1 MSVLISAKSIFKMLI
16 SKSSDPEPRRCGHRA
31 LSLHYAIS
39 LLLLFL
45 TVILSSC
52 SKNEFDVKFELSPS
66 ADGTYRAIY
75 YASDPKKGWIVE
87 NVVNIQQG
95 KAHLTGMVYNPC
107 IVYLCRTS
115 NAAQGL
121 YLYVERGDDFTI
133 SGDGSDPAAW
143 HVDGNKLT
151 RQLDEWRAEN
161 RDVIVKARSGREA
174 DIAPLCRAVDSFVT
188 SHPDD
193 PAAAII
199 LMAYYD
205 RGYDPGRFSALMKSL
220 RDDAADRKWIDM
232 MARNDMPA
240 DEPAIPAIPKSLVFA
255 TVATGCDTITPGHL
269 PTLLYFGKASLQPYR
284 DDIAKLR
291 HLSRSSGDSASRII
305 ANVSFEPDSMTR
317 WHSVNVDSL
326 QASVQAWVPLGLSD
340 SQIKQL
346 GVRRIPYL
354 IVIDRKAK
362 AIYSGTDTDRAIE
375 TFRSL
380 LPKQ

>member
-1 MSVLISAKSIFKMLI
+1 MSVLISAKSISKMLI
-16 SKSSDPEPRRCGHRA
+16 SKSSDPEPRRCGHRT

-39 LLLLFL
+39 LLLLL

-52 SKNEFDVKFELSPS
+52 SKNEFDIKFELTPS

-133 SGDGSDPAAW
+133 SGDGSDPTAW

-174 DIAPLCRAVDSFVT
+174 DIAPLCRAVESFVT

-291 HLSRSSGDSASRII
+291 QLSRSSGDSASRII

-354 IVIDRKAK
+354 LVIDRKAK
-362 AIYSGTDTDRAIE
+362 AVYSGTDTDRAIE

>member
-1 MSVLISAKSIFKMLI
+1 MSVLISAKSISKMLI

-39 LLLLFL
+39 LLLFL

-52 SKNEFDVKFELSPS
+52 SKNEFDIKFELTPS

-75 YASDPKKGWIVE
+75 YASDPQKGWIVE

-174 DIAPLCRAVDSFVT
+174 DIAPLCRAVDSFVS

-291 HLSRSSGDSASRII
+291 QLSRSSGDSASRII

-362 AIYSGTDTDRAIE
+362 AVYSGTDTDRAIE

>member
-1 MSVLISAKSIFKMLI
+1 MSVLISAKSISKMLI

-39 LLLLFL
+39 LLLFL

-52 SKNEFDVKFELSPS
+52 SKNEFDIKFELTPS

-87 NVVNIQQG
+87 NVINIQQG

-291 HLSRSSGDSASRII
+291 QLSRSSGDSASRII

>member
-1 MSVLISAKSIFKMLI
+1 MSVLISAKSISKMLI

-31 LSLHYAIS
+31 LSLHYVIS
-39 LLLLFL
+39 LLLFL

-52 SKNEFDVKFELSPS
+52 SKNEFDIKFELTPS

-291 HLSRSSGDSASRII
+291 QLSRSSGDSASRII

-326 QASVQAWVPLGLSD
+326 HASVQAWVPLGLSD

>member
-1 MSVLISAKSIFKMLI
+1 MSVLISAKSISKMLI
-16 SKSSDPEPRRCGHRA
+16 SKSSDPEPRRCRHRA

-39 LLLLFL
+39 LLLFL

-52 SKNEFDVKFELSPS
+52 SKNEFDVKFELTPS

-87 NVVNIQQG
+87 NGVNIQQG

-291 HLSRSSGDSASRII
+291 QLSRSSGDSASRII

>member
-1 MSVLISAKSIFKMLI
+1 MSVLISAKSISKMLI

-39 LLLLFL
+39 LLLFL

-52 SKNEFDVKFELSPS
+52 SKNEFDIKFELTPS

-151 RQLDEWRAEN
+151 RQLDEWRTEN

-362 AIYSGTDTDRAIE
+362 AVYSGTDTDRAIE

>member
-1 MSVLISAKSIFKMLI
+1 MSVLISAKSISKMLI

-39 LLLLFL
+39 LLLFL

-52 SKNEFDVKFELSPS
+52 SKNEFDIKFELTPS

-151 RQLDEWRAEN
+151 RQLDEWRTEN

-291 HLSRSSGDSASRII
+291 QLSRSSGDSASRII

-362 AIYSGTDTDRAIE
+362 AVYSGTETDRAIE

>member
-1 MSVLISAKSIFKMLI
+1 MSVLISAKSISKMLI

-39 LLLLFL
+39 LLLLL

-52 SKNEFDVKFELSPS
+52 SKNEFDVKFELTPS

-291 HLSRSSGDSASRII
+291 QLSRSSGDSASRII

>member
-1 MSVLISAKSIFKMLI
+1 MSVLISAKSISKMLI

-39 LLLLFL
+39 LLLFL

-52 SKNEFDVKFELSPS
+52 SKNEFDIKFELNPS

-174 DIAPLCRAVDSFVT
+174 DIAPLCRAVESFVT

-291 HLSRSSGDSASRII
+291 QLSRSSGDSASRII

>member
-1 MSVLISAKSIFKMLI
+1 MSVLISAKSISKMLI
-16 SKSSDPEPRRCGHRA
+16 SKSSDPEPRCCGHRA

-39 LLLLFL
+39 LLLFL

-52 SKNEFDVKFELSPS
+52 SKNEFDIKFELTPS

-291 HLSRSSGDSASRII
+291 QLSRSSGDSASRII

-326 QASVQAWVPLGLSD
+326 HASVQAWVPLGLSD

-362 AIYSGTDTDRAIE
+362 AVYSGTDTDRAIE

>member
-1 MSVLISAKSIFKMLI
+1 MSVLISAKSISKMLI

-39 LLLLFL
+39 LLLFL

-52 SKNEFDVKFELSPS
+52 SKNEFDIKFELNPS

-174 DIAPLCRAVDSFVT
+174 DIAPLCRAVDSFVS

-269 PTLLYFGKASLQPYR
+269 PTLLYFGKASLQPYH

-291 HLSRSSGDSASRII
+291 QLSRSSGDSASRII

-362 AIYSGTDTDRAIE
+362 AVYSGTDTDRAIE

>member
-1 MSVLISAKSIFKMLI
+1 MSVLISAKSISKMLI

-39 LLLLFL
+39 LLLFL

-52 SKNEFDVKFELSPS
+52 SKNEFDIKFELNPS

-174 DIAPLCRAVDSFVT
+174 DIAPLCRAVDSFVS

-291 HLSRSSGDSASRII
+291 QLSRSSGDSASRII

-362 AIYSGTDTDRAIE
+362 ALYSGTDTDRAIE

>member
-1 MSVLISAKSIFKMLI
+1 MSVLISAKSISKMLI

-31 LSLHYAIS
+31 VSLHYAIS
-39 LLLLFL
+39 LLLFL

-52 SKNEFDVKFELSPS
+52 SKNEFDVKFELTPS

-161 RDVIVKARSGREA
+161 HDVIVKARSGREA

-205 RGYDPGRFSALMKSL
+205 RGYDPGRFSALIKSL

-291 HLSRSSGDSASRII
+291 QLSRSSGDSASRII

>member
-1 MSVLISAKSIFKMLI
+1 MSVLISAKSISKMLI
-16 SKSSDPEPRRCGHRA
+16 SKSSDPEPRRCGHRT

-39 LLLLFL
+39 LLLFL

-52 SKNEFDVKFELSPS
+52 SKNEFDVKFELTPS

-174 DIAPLCRAVDSFVT
+174 DIAPLCRAVDSFVS

-291 HLSRSSGDSASRII
+291 QLSRSSGDSASRII

-362 AIYSGTDTDRAIE
+362 AVYSGTDTDRAIE

>member
-1 MSVLISAKSIFKMLI
+1 MSVLISAKSISKMLI
-16 SKSSDPEPRRCGHRA
+16 SKSSDPEPRRCGHRV

-52 SKNEFDVKFELSPS
+52 SKNEFDVKFELNPS

-151 RQLDEWRAEN
+151 RQLDEWRAGN

-205 RGYDPGRFSALMKSL
+205 RVYDPGRFSALMKSL

-291 HLSRSSGDSASRII
+291 QLSRSSGDSASRII

>member
-1 MSVLISAKSIFKMLI
+1 MSVLISAKSISKMLI
-16 SKSSDPEPRRCGHRA
+16 SKPSDPESRRCGHRA
-31 LSLHYAIS
+31 VSLHYAIS
-39 LLLLFL
+39 LLLFL

-52 SKNEFDVKFELSPS
+52 SKNEFDIKFELTPS

-291 HLSRSSGDSASRII
+291 QLSRSSGDSASRII

>member
-1 MSVLISAKSIFKMLI
+1 MSVLISAKSISKMLI

-39 LLLLFL
+39 LLLFL

-52 SKNEFDVKFELSPS
+52 SKNEFDVKFELTPS

-174 DIAPLCRAVDSFVT
+174 DIAPLCRAVDSFVS

-291 HLSRSSGDSASRII
+291 QLSRSSGDSASRII

>member
-1 MSVLISAKSIFKMLI
+1 MSVLISAKSISKMLI

-39 LLLLFL
+39 LLLLL

-52 SKNEFDVKFELSPS
+52 SKNEFDIKFELTPS

-174 DIAPLCRAVDSFVT
+174 DIAPLCRAVESFVS

-205 RGYDPGRFSALMKSL
+205 RGYDPWRFSALMKSL

-291 HLSRSSGDSASRII
+291 QLSRSSGDSASRII

-362 AIYSGTDTDRAIE
+362 AVYSGTDTDRAIE

>member
-1 MSVLISAKSIFKMLI
+1 MSVLISAKSISKMLI

-39 LLLLFL
+39 LLLL

-52 SKNEFDVKFELSPS
+52 SKNEFDIKFELTPS

-174 DIAPLCRAVDSFVT
+174 DIAPLCRAVDSFVS

-269 PTLLYFGKASLQPYR
+269 PTLLYFGKASLRPYR

-291 HLSRSSGDSASRII
+291 QLSRSSGDSASRII

-362 AIYSGTDTDRAIE
+362 AVYSGTDTDRAIE

>member
-1 MSVLISAKSIFKMLI
+1 MSVLISAKSISKMLI
-16 SKSSDPEPRRCGHRA
+16 SKSTDPKPRRCGHRA

-39 LLLLFL
+39 LLLFL

-52 SKNEFDVKFELSPS
+52 SKNEFDIKFELTPS

-174 DIAPLCRAVDSFVT
+174 DIAPLCRAVDSFVS

-205 RGYDPGRFSALMKSL
+205 RGYDPGRFTALMKSL

-291 HLSRSSGDSASRII
+291 QLSRSSGDSASRII

-362 AIYSGTDTDRAIE
+362 AVYSGTDTDRAIE

>member
-1 MSVLISAKSIFKMLI
+1 MSVLISAKSISKMLI

-39 LLLLFL
+39 LLLFL

-52 SKNEFDVKFELSPS
+52 SKNEFDIKFELTPS

-174 DIAPLCRAVDSFVT
+174 DIAPLCRAVESFVT

-291 HLSRSSGDSASRII
+291 QLSRSSGDSASRII

-362 AIYSGTDTDRAIE
+362 AVYSGTDTDRAIE

>member
-1 MSVLISAKSIFKMLI
+1 MSVLISAKSISKMLI

-39 LLLLFL
+39 LLLFL

-52 SKNEFDVKFELSPS
+52 SKNEFDIKFELNPS

-133 SGDGSDPAAW
+133 SGDGSDPTAW

-174 DIAPLCRAVDSFVT
+174 DIVPLCRAVESFVT

-291 HLSRSSGDSASRII
+291 QLSRSSGDSASRII

-362 AIYSGTDTDRAIE
+362 AVYSGTDTDRAIE

>member
-1 MSVLISAKSIFKMLI
+1 MSVLISAKSISKMLI

-39 LLLLFL
+39 LLLFL

-52 SKNEFDVKFELSPS
+52 SKNEFDIKFELTPS

-269 PTLLYFGKASLQPYR
+269 PILLYFGKASLQPYR

-291 HLSRSSGDSASRII
+291 QLSRSSGDSASRII

>member
-1 MSVLISAKSIFKMLI
+1 MSVLISAKSISKMLI

-39 LLLLFL
+39 LLLFL

-52 SKNEFDVKFELSPS
+52 SKNEFDIKFELNPS

-75 YASDPKKGWIVE
+75 YASEPKKGWIVE

-151 RQLDEWRAEN
+151 RQLDEWRTEN

-269 PTLLYFGKASLQPYR
+269 PTLLYFGKASLQPYH

-291 HLSRSSGDSASRII
+291 QLSRSSGDSASRII

>member
-1 MSVLISAKSIFKMLI
+1 MSVLISAKSISKMLI

-39 LLLLFL
+39 LLLFL

-52 SKNEFDVKFELSPS
+52 SKNEFDIKFELTPS

-188 SHPDD
+188 SHPDN

-291 HLSRSSGDSASRII
+291 QLSRSSGDSASRII

-362 AIYSGTDTDRAIE
+362 AVYSGTDTDRAIE

>member
-1 MSVLISAKSIFKMLI
+1 MSVLISAKSISKMLI
-16 SKSSDPEPRRCGHRA
+16 SKSSDPEPRRCGHRT

-39 LLLLFL
+39 LLLFL

-52 SKNEFDVKFELSPS
+52 SKNEFDIKFELTPS

-291 HLSRSSGDSASRII
+291 QLSRSSGDSASRII

>member
-1 MSVLISAKSIFKMLI
+1 MSVLISAKSISKMLI
-16 SKSSDPEPRRCGHRA
+16 SKSSDPESRRCGHRA
-31 LSLHYAIS
+31 VSLHYAIS
-39 LLLLFL
+39 LLLFL

-52 SKNEFDVKFELSPS
+52 SKNEFDVKFELTPS

-174 DIAPLCRAVDSFVT
+174 DIAPLCRAVDSFVS

-291 HLSRSSGDSASRII
+291 QLSRSSGDSASRII

-362 AIYSGTDTDRAIE
+362 ALYSGTDTDRAIE

>member
-1 MSVLISAKSIFKMLI
+1 MSVLISAKSISKMLI

-39 LLLLFL
+39 LLLFL

-52 SKNEFDVKFELSPS
+52 SKNEFDIKFELTPS

-174 DIAPLCRAVDSFVT
+174 DIAPLCRAVESFVS

-291 HLSRSSGDSASRII
+291 QLSRSSGDSASRII

-362 AIYSGTDTDRAIE
+362 AVYSGTDTDRAIE

>member
-1 MSVLISAKSIFKMLI
+1 MSVLISAKSISKMLI

-31 LSLHYAIS
+31 VSLHYVIS
-39 LLLLFL
+39 LLLFL

-52 SKNEFDVKFELSPS
+52 SKNEFDVKFELTPS

-174 DIAPLCRAVDSFVT
+174 DIAPLCRAVDSFVS

-291 HLSRSSGDSASRII
+291 QLSRSSGDSASRII

-362 AIYSGTDTDRAIE
+362 AVYSGTDTDRAIE

>member
-1 MSVLISAKSIFKMLI
+1 MSVLISAKSISKMLI
-16 SKSSDPEPRRCGHRA
+16 SKSSDPEPRRCGHRV

-52 SKNEFDVKFELSPS
+52 SKNEFDVKFELNPS

-174 DIAPLCRAVDSFVT
+174 DIAPLCRAVDSFVS

-291 HLSRSSGDSASRII
+291 QLSRSSGDSASRII

-362 AIYSGTDTDRAIE
+362 ALYSGTDTDRAIE

>member
-1 MSVLISAKSIFKMLI
+1 MSVLISAKSISKMLI

-52 SKNEFDVKFELSPS
+52 SKNEFDIKFELNPS

-291 HLSRSSGDSASRII
+291 QLSRSSGDSASRII

-362 AIYSGTDTDRAIE
+362 AVYSGTDTDRAIE

>member
-1 MSVLISAKSIFKMLI
+1 MSVLISAKSISKMLI
-16 SKSSDPEPRRCGHRA
+16 SKSSDPEPRCCGHRA

-39 LLLLFL
+39 LLLLL

-52 SKNEFDVKFELSPS
+52 SKNEFDVKFELTPS

-143 HVDGNKLT
+143 HIDGNKLT

-174 DIAPLCRAVDSFVT
+174 DIASLCRAVDSFVT

-291 HLSRSSGDSASRII
+291 QLSRSSGDSASRII

-362 AIYSGTDTDRAIE
+362 AVYSGTDTDRAIE

>member
-1 MSVLISAKSIFKMLI
+1 MSVLISAKSISKMLI
-16 SKSSDPEPRRCGHRA
+16 SKPSDPEPRCCGHRA

-39 LLLLFL
+39 LLLLL

-52 SKNEFDVKFELSPS
+52 SKNEFDVKFELTPS

-174 DIAPLCRAVDSFVT
+174 DIAPLCRAVESFVS

-291 HLSRSSGDSASRII
+291 QLSRSSGDSASRII

-362 AIYSGTDTDRAIE
+362 AVYSGTDTDRAIE

>member
-1 MSVLISAKSIFKMLI
+1 MSVLISVKSISKMLI
-16 SKSSDPEPRRCGHRA
+16 SKSSDPEPRRCGHRT

-39 LLLLFL
+39 LLLFL

-52 SKNEFDVKFELSPS
+52 SKNEFDVKFELNPS

-174 DIAPLCRAVDSFVT
+174 DIAPLCRAVESFVS

-291 HLSRSSGDSASRII
+291 QLSRSSGDSASRII

>member
-1 MSVLISAKSIFKMLI
+1 MSVLISAKSISKMLI

-39 LLLLFL
+39 LLLFL

-52 SKNEFDVKFELSPS
+52 SKNEFDVKFELTPS

-291 HLSRSSGDSASRII
+291 QLSRSSGDSASRII

-362 AIYSGTDTDRAIE
+362 AVYSGTDTDRAIE

>member
-1 MSVLISAKSIFKMLI
+1 MSVLISAKSISKMLI

-31 LSLHYAIS
+31 VSLHYAIS
-39 LLLLFL
+39 LLLFL

-52 SKNEFDVKFELSPS
+52 SKNEFDIKFELTPS

-133 SGDGSDPAAW
+133 SGDGSDPTAW

-174 DIAPLCRAVDSFVT
+174 DIAPLCRAVESFVT

-291 HLSRSSGDSASRII
+291 QLSRSSGDSASRII

>member
-1 MSVLISAKSIFKMLI
+1 MSVLISVKSISKMLI
-16 SKSSDPEPRRCGHRA
+16 SKSSDPEPRRCGHRT

-39 LLLLFL
+39 LLLLL

-52 SKNEFDVKFELSPS
+52 SKNEFDIKFELTPS

-174 DIAPLCRAVDSFVT
+174 DIAPLCRAVDSFVS

-291 HLSRSSGDSASRII
+291 QLSRSSGDSASRII

>member
-1 MSVLISAKSIFKMLI
+1 MSVLISAKSISKMLI
-16 SKSSDPEPRRCGHRA
+16 SKSSDPEPRRCGHRV

-52 SKNEFDVKFELSPS
+52 SKNEFDVKFELNPS

-291 HLSRSSGDSASRII
+291 QLSRSSGDSASRII

>member
-1 MSVLISAKSIFKMLI
+1 MSVLISAKSISKMLI

-39 LLLLFL
+39 LLLFL

-52 SKNEFDVKFELSPS
+52 SKNEFDIKFELNPS

-291 HLSRSSGDSASRII
+291 QLSRSSGDSASRII

-362 AIYSGTDTDRAIE
+362 AVYSGTDTDRAIE

>member
-1 MSVLISAKSIFKMLI
+1 MSVLISAKSISKMLI
-16 SKSSDPEPRRCGHRA
+16 SKSSDPEPRRCGHRV

-291 HLSRSSGDSASRII
+291 QLSRSSGDSASRII

-362 AIYSGTDTDRAIE
+362 AVYSGTDTDRAIE